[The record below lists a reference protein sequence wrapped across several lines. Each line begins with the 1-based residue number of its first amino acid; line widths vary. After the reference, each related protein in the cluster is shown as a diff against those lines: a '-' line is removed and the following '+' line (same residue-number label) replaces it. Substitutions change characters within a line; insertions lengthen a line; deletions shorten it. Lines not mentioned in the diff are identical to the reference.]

1 MYEAYSDY
9 ESMMNLAEE
18 IVTRCAMATLGKLKV
33 DYQVMTEYI
42 LLHYVN
48 ELDCLDNHHSK
59 IMSSFVGHITA
70 LINYYFVVVVFICL
84 ELIGSILAINDAIP
98 GLS

>member
-18 IVTRCAMATLGKLKV
+18 ITTRCAMATLGKLKV
-33 DYQVMTEYI
+33 DYQVMREL

-48 ELDCLDNHHSK
+48 ELELSGEASQQNH
-59 IMSSFVGHITA
+59 
-70 LINYYFVVVVFICL
+70 LIVCCSYHCFNT
-84 ELIGSILAINDAIP
+84 
-98 GLS
+98 